1 MARITGRLLTLTVDG
16 EDKASEVSRAIVTS
30 GEADSDFIS
39 FADAAAG
46 GGREYKLALTMAQDT
61 GAGSLWTEIFDN
73 VGDQVPFTIA
83 PHGNTT
89 PSVEEPHYEGTAVV
103 SEPDGDWIGGEAN
116 PSTTAVLTTEVEW
129 SMIGRPVKVTA

>member
-1 MARITGRLLTLTVDG
+1 MRITGRLLTLDVDG
-16 EDKASEVSRAIVTS
+16 SNKASEVSRCIVTS
-30 GEADSDFIS
+30 GEADSDFVS

-61 GAGSLWTEIFDN
+61 AAGSLWSEIFDN
-73 VGDQVPFTIA
+73 VGDTVPFTIA
-83 PHGNTT
+83 PHGNET
-89 PSVEEPHYEGTAVV
+89 PSTEQPHFEGSAVI

-129 SMIGRPVKVTA
+129 SLTGRPVKVTA